1 MLVILEML
9 EGLLAVVVVAVEQEA
24 LAILVRGL

>member
-24 LAILVRGL
+24 LAISARGL

>member
-24 LAILVRGL
+24 LAISPRGL